1 MGLLVQVLL
10 MWTWLDV
17 GETKIRYRRGFG
29 RFVAYRLNNF
39 DTDQRLSGFLS
50 EEKKDL
56 HQQKSSTFMVV
67 QLGFLEPLEWNKE
80 VQNDYSISRLGGLPV
95 PLFLTS
101 IDRNRPGQ
109 SIILHLYKI
118 YNVQHVLVH
127 YDC

>member
-17 GETKIRYRRGFG
+17 GETKIRYRRGFDANRRQG
-29 RFVAYRLNNF
+29 RFVAYRLISIRTKDYPASF
-39 DTDQRLSGFLS
+39 PKK
-50 EEKKDL
+50 KKDL

-109 SIILHLYKI
+109 SIILHL
-118 YNVQHVLVH
+118 
-127 YDC
+127 